1 MLKCLNNSELIA
13 PAGSF
18 EKLVCAIE
26 YGADAVYAGAA
37 DFSLRARIN
46 KFDDK
51 KIIKAIEYVHQKN
64 KKIYITANVFAHNNH
79 IELFEKHLKI
89 YKKNMPDAFIV
100 SDIGMIQMIRN
111 LYPNAKIHLST
122 QANTTNWQSAKYWF
136 DNGLRRIVLAR
147 ELNINEIKEIHK
159 KVPKLELE
167 YFVHGAMCM
176 AYSGRC
182 LLSSWQTGRNSNL
195 GDCAQNCRW
204 KYQLVEEERPNEY
217 IPIEQD
223 EHGTYLLNSKDLCL
237 IEHLDELRNAGIT
250 SFKIEGRAKSVYYLA
265 QVVKAYRT
273 ALDIDTNENTATNTI
288 INTAKPSKKPNNKTI
303 ASFHAIAWK
312 DAMDENKE
320 KNISVRK
327 LKNELKKLQN
337 RTFTTGFLSGECKF
351 KGQETKFS
359 HIKEEYEFVG
369 EVMGLEYGILNFEF
383 GKLKKESEKNGVHSL
398 ECNKSKSKQ
407 TDFSCRLKPE
417 PQLLDRPKDLVKIKV
432 HNAVFAGDRVEFIQP
447 KGDNIFCKIKN
458 IYDDKTLEKLKSAH
472 GGQDRMVYIEIS
484 KKPEIS
490 SVMRK
495 KLGS

>member
-1 MLKCLNNSELIA
+1 MAKKLKKSELIA

-26 YGADAVYAGAA
+26 YGADAIYAGVP

-46 KFDDK
+46 KFNDE
-51 KIIKAIEYVHQKN
+51 KIIKAIEYAHQKN
-64 KKIYITANVFAHNNH
+64 KKIYITINVFAHNHH
-79 IELFEKHLKI
+79 IKSFEKHLKI
-89 YKKNMPDAFIV
+89 YRGNMPDAFIV
-100 SDIGMIQMIRN
+100 SDVGMIQVIRN
-111 LYPNAKIHLST
+111 LYPNIKIHLST

-136 DNGLRRIVLAR
+136 DNGVKRIVLAR

-182 LLSSWQTGRNSNL
+182 FLSSWQTGRSSNL

-204 KYQLVEEERPNEY
+204 KYQLVEEKRPNEY

-223 EHGTYLLNSKDLCL
+223 NHGTYLLNSKDLCL
-237 IEHLDELRNAGIT
+237 IEYLDELKNAGIT

-273 ALDIDTNENTATNTI
+273 AIDIN
-288 INTAKPSKKPNNKTI
+288 SKNKKITSYKKI
-303 ASFHAIAWK
+303 TPFITT
-312 DAMDENKE
+312 
-320 KNISVRK
+320 VRK
-327 LKNELKKLQN
+327 EVINRNKKVKVEEIKKLKRELEKLLN
-337 RTFTTGFLSGECKF
+337 RTFTTGFLFGECKF

-359 HIKEEYEFVG
+359 HTKEEYEFVG
-369 EVMGLEYGILNFEF
+369 EVLAY
-383 GKLKKESEKNGVHSL
+383 KNYNGNSGNQVSDIRNL
-398 ECNKSKSKQ
+398 VSK
-407 TDFSCRLKPE
+407 RVLI
-417 PQLLDRPKDLVKIKV
+417 KIKV
-432 HNAVFAGDRVEFIQP
+432 HNAIFTGDRVEFIQP

-472 GGQDRMVYIEIS
+472 GGQDRMVYVEIS
-484 KKPEIS
+484 KMPEVF

-495 KLGS
+495 KIKK